1 MILWET
7 TKIKKTIKRS
17 KRYIYGMK
25 TAIMLLAV
33 AFKVT
38 GDLGTMGCTYPNT
51 GFNERDPV
59 IKT

>member
-1 MILWET
+1 
-7 TKIKKTIKRS
+7 
-17 KRYIYGMK
+17 MK

-38 GDLGTMGCTYPNT
+38 GDLGTMGSCTYPNT